1 MYGIVRIKDV
11 VRIPPSK
18 FNRSLNIV
26 AREELA
32 SKYEGAVVQIESEE
46 SKITQ
51 PLAIIIAILN
61 THVNPTGR
69 IIPNDGATYHDV
81 VFDALVFHPFIKEVI
96 EGKVE
101 TVTRTGLY
109 VNLGILDGFIHINQ
123 VSDEKVHFDTVRG
136 VLVLEESKRVIE
148 RGDVV
153 RAKIYTMG
161 PLPGKGIRIHMT
173 MRQPWLGKVN
183 WLHEKKIA

>member
-1 MYGIVRIKDV
+1 MYGIVKIKDV

-18 FNRSLNIV
+18 FNRPLNVV

-32 SKYEGAVVQIESEE
+32 SKYEGAVVQIELEKG
-46 SKITQ
+46 KIAQ

-61 THVNPTGR
+61 TYVDPAGK

-81 VFDALVFHPFIKEVI
+81 VFDALVFHPFIKEVV

-101 TVTRTGLY
+101 TVAKTGLY

-123 VSDEKVHFDTVRG
+123 VSDERVHFDTARG
-136 VLVLEESKRVIE
+136 VLLLEESKRVIE
-148 RGDVV
+148 REDVV

-173 MRQPWLGKVN
+173 MRQPWLGKID
-183 WLHEKKIA
+183 WLRKKK